1 MDPFSPTSAEIL
13 GFLQH
18 LIDYL
23 KNSSSNAVL
32 SLEQFSSK
40 LATLL
45 ALVTAHRVQTLSLIR
60 LSSIKFDPS
69 GVQINI
75 TDPIKTSIRTGI
87 YPSFTF
93 QYFTEDPA
101 LCVVSTLQEYVRL
114 TDNIR
119 KGEDILFLSTR
130 KPHGHASSTTIARWI
145 RTTLQKAGIDTQI
158 YGAHSTRH
166 ATTSAALRSGVIVSV
181 EDIRKLAGWTG
192 RSTVFEKFYNR
203 PLSTQSVIPRVLL
216 RTN

>member
-1 MDPFSPTSAEIL
+1 M
-13 GFLQH
+13 
-18 LIDYL
+18 
-23 KNSSSNAVL
+23 
-32 SLEQFSSK
+32 
-40 LATLL
+40 
-45 ALVTAHRVQTLSLIR
+45 
-60 LSSIKFDPS
+60 
-69 GVQINI
+69 

-101 LCVVSTLQEYVRL
+101 LCV
-114 TDNIR
+114 
-119 KGEDILFLSTR
+119 GEDFLFLSTR
-130 KPHGHASSTTIARWI
+130 KPHGRASSTTIARWI